1 MFFLLVRFQTEIR
14 YFYVS
19 VGEELAGKRKLE
31 FEFALGMNGYLMKF
45 ASDPDPNNNDSKEAA
60 CNQCDDNG
68 GIVHGAWVI
77 TGMIEGQAF
86 PSCNAFARAGQVMP
100 WYCLAP
106 GAARGARG
114 QALRVFE

>member
-1 MFFLLVRFQTEIR
+1 
-14 YFYVS
+14 
-19 VGEELAGKRKLE
+19 
-31 FEFALGMNGYLMKF
+31 MNF
-45 ASDPDPNNNDSKEAA
+45 ASDPDPNNNASQEAA
-60 CNQCDDNG
+60 CNQCDDDG
-68 GIVHGAWVI
+68 GIVHGAWLI
-77 TGMIEGQAF
+77 TGMIEDQAF